1 MDDIIDDK
9 KMDISKVVHALKAV
23 SSDDPIDSIIY
34 DRITNT
40 RDLTRGRVGN
50 NWKARQTGMN
60 MDHFISQV

>member
-50 NWKARQTGMN
+50 NWKAR
-60 MDHFISQV
+60 